1 MAMQLAHAEQLMHK
15 IVTNLF
21 TVLSVAGDSK
31 LTGRTW
37 WGLSGKRDWMS
48 KWLDEQELRKH
59 LNKIWFEQE
68 LKWL

>member
-31 LTGRTW
+31 LTGRT
-37 WGLSGKRDWMS
+37 
-48 KWLDEQELRKH
+48 
-59 LNKIWFEQE
+59 
-68 LKWL
+68 